1 MLIFVH
7 HVAMATRLKEQA
19 EAFKLKEDVANQ
31 LLMEKNNVICVFVC
45 TYVCVCVFV
54 CTYVCV
60 CLCLLQNYKIH
71 FRHFNNNY
79 NHYIFVPPQE
89 LTELR
94 GTIESLEAKIASMP
108 KEPIETPQ
116 NVRTLLS
123 IFCAFLLVS

>member
-1 MLIFVH
+1 
-7 HVAMATRLKEQA
+7 MATRLKEQA

-31 LLMEKNNVICVFVC
+31 LLMEKNNVRVCV
-45 TYVCVCVFV
+45 YVCVCV
-54 CTYVCV
+54 
-60 CLCLLQNYKIH
+60 CLLQNYKIH